1 MIMLGSGDGPYGPRV
16 AGQDALAQQLMAG
29 IVSAMEGH
37 HDLST
42 DVVQLVRQRGQL
54 FGIECQ
60 RLLHQ

>member
-1 MIMLGSGDGPYGPRV
+1 MIMLGRGDGPYGPSV

-29 IVSAMEGH
+29 IVSAMEGR